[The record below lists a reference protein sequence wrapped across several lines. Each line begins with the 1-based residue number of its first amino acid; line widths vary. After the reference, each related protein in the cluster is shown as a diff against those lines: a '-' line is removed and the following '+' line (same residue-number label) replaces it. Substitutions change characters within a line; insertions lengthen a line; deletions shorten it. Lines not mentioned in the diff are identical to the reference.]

1 MRRSTRRA
9 APQRLSIGHSA
20 THALDND
27 ADGSRVD
34 DLGLDTVAATHKV
47 EVNNLIADAQAAH
60 LQVIQPTDQGGA

>member
-1 MRRSTRRA
+1 
-9 APQRLSIGHSA
+9 
-20 THALDND
+20 
-27 ADGSRVD
+27 VD